1 MDKDLLRQYYHR
13 ISRWQQAGPHYVN
26 RHKDIVQH
34 CHNCGTEFRD
44 NFCPRCGQRAE
55 VGRVGWNSI
64 RDNVAILWGLDSR
77 SLTYTL
83 VQLFGR
89 PGYMVREYISGH
101 RQVSF
106 PPIKMLVIVC
116 LFVVV
121 IESMF
126 HLENDV
132 LPLEF
137 KIKEVDEVV
146 RWMNAQK
153 SWTTLLVQSIC
164 ILPTWLVFRYAPGYP
179 HHTLPEATKDV
190 DCFYVYPTEYNDAS
204 EGASTFADINDTNM
218 RTTAGRTYL
227 VQGTAFEEVANVF
240 APYYRQVNM
249 QALISLPTTERNAAL
264 SSIPKT
270 DILAAIDYYFKNL
283 NGGRP
288 FILASHS
295 QGSIM
300 QSFVLAEYMKA
311 HPEYLKRMIAAYVI
325 GYSITKDYLKV
336 NPHLKFA
343 EGSDDTGVIIS
354 YNTEAA
360 GNENNIVVLPDAI
373 SINPINWKRD
383 DTYAS
388 AEENLG
394 GYLFNYETKKLEI
407 VPHAADAQID
417 LKRGVVITTTKV
429 VEPVSGLTAFGT
441 GSYHENDYDLYY
453 NNIKANVAKRVAA
466 YKAK

>member
-1 MDKDLLRQYYHR
+1 MACSSNDDNTTPKDPESEKSEAVDYSDVKNWMRQ
-13 ISRWQQAGPHYVN
+13 P
-26 RHKDIVQH
+26 K
-34 CHNCGTEFRD
+34 
-44 NFCPRCGQRAE
+44 
-55 VGRVGWNSI
+55 
-64 RDNVAILWGLDSR
+64 
-77 SLTYTL
+77 
-83 VQLFGR
+83 
-89 PGYMVREYISGH
+89 
-101 RQVSF
+101 
-106 PPIKMLVIVC
+106 
-116 LFVVV
+116 
-121 IESMF
+121 
-126 HLENDV
+126 
-132 LPLEF
+132 
-137 KIKEVDEVV
+137 
-146 RWMNAQK
+146 
-153 SWTTLLVQSIC
+153 
-164 ILPTWLVFRYAPGYP
+164 
-179 HHTLPEATKDV
+179 ATKDV
-190 DCFYVYPTEYNDAS
+190 DAFFVYPTEYDDPS
-204 EGASTFADINDTNM
+204 EGAPKFAPIDEPAM
-218 RTTAGRTYL
+218 RIPAEFAYL
-227 VQGTAFEEVANVF
+227 KIATAFEDCANVF
-240 APYYRQVNM
+240 APYYRQGNM
-249 QALISLPTTERNAAL
+249 SYLGKITAAERNVAFNSL
-264 SSIPKT
+264 PKT